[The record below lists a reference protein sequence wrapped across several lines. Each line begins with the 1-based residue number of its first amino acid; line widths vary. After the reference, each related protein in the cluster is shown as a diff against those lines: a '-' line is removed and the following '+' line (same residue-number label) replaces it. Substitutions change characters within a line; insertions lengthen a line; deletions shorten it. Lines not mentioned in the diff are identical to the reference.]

1 MPRVLTTN
9 ALIKCPHGGDGT
21 SVSTTN
27 LCFVNGGTVLV
38 ENDTGSVDGCP
49 ILIPCKTYVL
59 QSMGFNATRVSGRR
73 VILVT
78 DLNVT
83 NTGMPLIISE
93 SHKVIDNTTPA
104 PIPDG
109 QPAPP
114 LPPELEDD
122 HTRPVVTASVTSLS
136 FDRPS
141 NSPPENPLKFTLV
154 ADHPMQ
160 WILRQ
165 LDEPEG
171 NNNDRTTVQ
180 PPGMTVSPTGGVWN
194 VSPLEI
200 NLNMTA
206 AYMATLLP
214 LKHRFYMIGI
224 NKRGLS
230 AVVEVVLTVVG

>member
-1 MPRVLTTN
+1 MPQVLTTN
-9 ALIKCPHGGDGT
+9 ARIQCPHGGDGT

-27 LCFVNGGTVLV
+27 LCFVNGGAVLV
-38 ENDTGSVDGCP
+38 ENDTGFVDGCP
-49 ILIPCKTYVL
+49 ILIPCKTYAL
-59 QSMGFNATRVSGRR
+59 QSMGFNATRITGRR

-83 NTGMPLIISE
+83 NTGMPLLITE
-93 SHKVIDNTTPA
+93 FHKVKDNTSLA

-109 QPAPP
+109 RPAPP
-114 LPPELEDD
+114 LPPELEDE
-122 HTRPVVTASVTSLS
+122 TRPVVTADSTTLS
-136 FDRPS
+136 FVGP
-141 NSPPENPLKFTLV
+141 NSPPNNAVKFTLV

-165 LDEPEG
+165 LDEPEDE
-171 NNNDRTTVQ
+171 NNDRTSVQ
-180 PPGMTVSPTGGVWN
+180 PPGMTVSPPGGAWN
-194 VSPLEI
+194 ASPLEI

-214 LKHRFYMIGI
+214 QKHRFYMIGI

-230 AVVEVVLTVVG
+230 AVVEVVLTVN